1 MKDKVF
7 FNTLVN
13 KGIFATLK
21 EAKKASYEAKAMLE
35 WLRKNQP
42 QGLTWDDGTVD
53 AVVNKFGRL
62 FIKRTQYGKIKF
74 LNEFDTYYWAIQLL
88 KEFRP
93 FLDRVTGTVRY
104 PSIRE
109 GRKARRA
116 QKAALYE
123 NE

>member
-13 KGIFATLK
+13 KGIFANLK

-62 FIKRTQYGKIKF
+62 FIKRTQFGKIKF

-88 KEFRP
+88 KDFQS
-93 FLDRVTGTVRY
+93 FLDCATGTVRY
-104 PSIRE
+104 GSIRE

-116 QKAALYE
+116 YKDRLYL
-123 NE
+123 NK